1 MIFCTVFN
9 VELEKDV
16 RGDTSGNF
24 KKVLV
29 AQIIGG
35 REQKAEY
42 DLTKVQED
50 AQALFKAG
58 EGKWGT
64 DESKYVAYILT
75 ARRNSFKL

>member
-1 MIFCTVFN
+1 MFN
-9 VELEKDV
+9 TDLEKDV

-29 AQIIGG
+29 TQIIGG
-35 REQKAEY
+35 REQKEEY
-42 DLTKVQED
+42 DLTKAQED

-64 DESKYVAYILT
+64 DESK
-75 ARRNSFKL
+75 